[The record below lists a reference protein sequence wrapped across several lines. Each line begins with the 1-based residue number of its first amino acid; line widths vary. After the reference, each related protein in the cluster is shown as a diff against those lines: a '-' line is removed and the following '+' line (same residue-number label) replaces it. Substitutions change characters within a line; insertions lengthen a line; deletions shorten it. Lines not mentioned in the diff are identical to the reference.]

1 MFNGGQE
8 GAARIDVLAELT
20 INSRAGDVA
29 AFAMDPCN
37 DTKLIGGIREVRIL
51 TEPPF
56 AVGTRV
62 GRVASF
68 LGKRIE
74 YVLEVEELRPGA
86 LIAMRSVK
94 SPFPMHVTYEFDD
107 VAGKTLAR
115 IRVQGDA
122 GGFYRLAGPFMAGA
136 VRRNISGD
144 LQRLIRLMESETGQ

>member
-1 MFNGGQE
+1 MYNRERE
-8 GAARIDVLAELT
+8 GAVRIDVHAELN
-20 INSRAGDVA
+20 INSRPEDVA
-29 AFAMDPCN
+29 AFAMDPSN
-37 DTKLIGGIREVRIL
+37 DTKWIGGIREARTL

-62 GRVASF
+62 ERIASF

-74 YVLEVEELRPGA
+74 YVLEVEELRPGT

-94 SPFPMHVTYEFDD
+94 APFPMHVTYEFDD

-115 IRVQGDA
+115 IRVQGDP

-144 LQRLIRLMESETGQ
+144 LQRLKRLTESETGH